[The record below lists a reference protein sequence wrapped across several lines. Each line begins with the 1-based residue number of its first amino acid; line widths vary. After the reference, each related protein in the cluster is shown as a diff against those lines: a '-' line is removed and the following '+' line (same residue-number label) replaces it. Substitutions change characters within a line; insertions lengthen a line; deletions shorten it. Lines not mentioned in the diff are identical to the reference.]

1 MFKFKFADIGEGLH
15 EGVVAEVYKNVGD
28 IVKEGDPLFSVETD
42 KVTSDIP
49 SPADGKISKIL
60 MKEGDT
66 INVGDEI
73 YYIDDGKSNSESV
86 ESPKEEK
93 EDSSVD
99 SSTIKPIIV
108 KETKIGNV
116 LPDQNSNNSNLTPR
130 MIHINKLL
138 GKDSNVSPKKLLGKD
153 CKTPEVQKLPSNIN
167 SGKRV
172 EISPLAKAIALD
184 HNIEY
189 SNIIGSG
196 LNSRIMKEDILKVI
210 NNPSSVEIN
219 KEKVV
224 PKENISIIK
233 EDKRVKVTNL
243 RKTIAKV
250 MKNSWDTVAY
260 TNLFTKIDMTK
271 LWDFRSKIKD
281 KVFKKTGIKITFLAF
296 IVKALAIAI
305 KKYPNMNAIYDDKTS
320 ELVYKANFNAG
331 IAVDTKAGLVV
342 PVVKNADDISI
353 LKIAK
358 EIIRLGGAARDGKLT
373 KNDMSEGTFSITNY
387 GSFGALGGVPVIN
400 YPQLALAGV
409 GGIIDEVALINNQVS
424 PRKIMLLTVA
434 ADHRWIDGGDIAKF
448 ARDVKELLEEPA
460 MLWIES
466 EMNNV

>member
-1 MFKFKFADIGEGLH
+1 MYKFKFADIGEGLH
-15 EGVVAEVYKNVGD
+15 EGVVAEIYKNIGD

-49 SPADGKISKIL
+49 SPADGKIIEVL
-60 MKEGDT
+60 MKVGDT
-66 INVGDEI
+66 INVGDDI
-73 YYIDDGKSNSESV
+73 FHIDDGKTASQV
-86 ESPKEEK
+86 EIKEEK
-93 EDSSVD
+93 VVLTENNS
-99 SSTIKPIIV
+99 IKSIINNID
-108 KETKIGNV
+108 ET
-116 LPDQNSNNSNLTPR
+116 SNNSFTDPNLTLR
-130 MIHINKLL
+130 MQHINKLL
-138 GKDSNVSPKKLLGKD
+138 GKNKLLGEG
-153 CKTPEVQKLPSNIN
+153 CKSPAPLSPVALPKVEVNIQKRI
-167 SGKRV
+167 
-172 EISPLAKAIALD
+172 EISPVAKAMAID
-184 HNIEY
+184 NNIEY
-189 SNIIGSG
+189 SSIKGTGTNF
-196 LNSRIMKEDILKVI
+196 RIVKEDILKVI
-210 NNPSSVEIN
+210 NSDAPS
-219 KEKVV
+219 K
-224 PKENISIIK
+224 PKESIASVINNNVIK

-320 ELVYKANFNAG
+320 ELVYKASFNAG

-342 PVVKNADDISI
+342 PVIQHADDISV

-358 EIIRLGGAARDGKLT
+358 EIIRLGGLARDGKLT
-373 KNDMSEGTFSITNY
+373 KNDMNAGTFSITNY

-400 YPQLALAGV
+400 YPQLALAGI